1 MTTLSKWRINYPDG
15 ELTMDNLT
23 HCPFELFEE
32 WIQKAFNDGVIEP
45 NAMTLSTINEDIP
58 DSRMVLLKDFNTNGF
73 VFYTNY
79 LSNKGNQIAKNNN
92 AALCFWWPNCHR
104 QVRIQ
109 GQIFKLGTLKSD
121 NYFASR
127 DRDTQIGAWASKQS
141 EKLDSY
147 QQLLTQ
153 FEQTK
158 NEFNDKNVSRP
169 QHWGG
174 YILNPTS
181 FEFWQGRHSRLH
193 DRILFNKNSD
203 IWLTSRLSP

>member
-15 ELTMDNLT
+15 ELTMENIT

-32 WIQKAFNDGVIEP
+32 WLQKAFNDDVIEP
-45 NAMTLSTINEDIP
+45 NAMTLSTVDNNQP
-58 DSRMVLLKDFNTNGF
+58 DSRMVLLKDFNKNGF

-79 LSNKGNQIAKNNN
+79 QSQKGQQIAANNH

-104 QVRIQ
+104 QVRVKGTIE
-109 GQIFKLGTLKSD
+109 KLDAQKSN

-141 EKLDSY
+141 QIIGNY
-147 QQLLTQ
+147 QQLLNEVEHKKQQ
-153 FEQTK
+153 FSNKT
-158 NEFNDKNVSRP
+158 VLRP

-174 YILNPTS
+174 YILRPNC

-193 DRILFNKNSD
+193 DRILFNKNGD
-203 IWLTSRLSP
+203 IWSTSRLSP